1 MLLLNTKIPNSRSIK
16 NIIFDFG
23 GVICDLDIQRS
34 VEKFKEFGP
43 GKSMI
48 HETQEEKDKQFE
60 MLVSKY
66 EEGLITSAE
75 FRNNIRNHYQTPP
88 SDKAIDDAWNAL
100 LVGIPEARIRL
111 LEGIRKHYR
120 IFLLSNSNEIHYL
133 EYVERFR
140 QQYGYH
146 DFSAIFEKTYFSY
159 QCHLRKPDPLI
170 FKLVLNENN
179 LDPSETLFIDDTQ
192 VHVRT
197 SCDLGITGYQLR
209 DNEEITDLF
218 YTS

>member
-1 MLLLNTKIPNSRSIK
+1 MKALSCFLCFCWVLLLFHPAPVFSQTDFIITDGMAAIISGNIPAAR
-16 NIIFDFG
+16 
-23 GVICDLDIQRS
+23 
-34 VEKFKEFGP
+34 
-43 GKSMI
+43 
-48 HETQEEKDKQFE
+48 
-60 MLVSKY
+60 
-66 EEGLITSAE
+66 
-75 FRNNIRNHYQTPP
+75 
-88 SDKAIDDAWNAL
+88 DKAIDDAWNAL

-133 EYVERFR
+133 EYAERFR

-179 LDPSETLFIDDTQ
+179 LTPSETLFIDDTL
-192 VHVRT
+192 VHVKT
-197 SCDLGITGYQLR
+197 ACDLGITGYQLR
-209 DNEEITDLF
+209 DGEEITDLF